1 MTRRQKD
8 SLRALTEEER
18 AVLTQISLP
27 YISTELR
34 GLEEKVH
41 VKRQPTFQHV
51 LEPVKIKTKQA
62 LVNPVSAVN
71 EPGFALSN
79 DKQTEAYHPDVGQ
92 ARRNQ
97 EPTDAD
103 GVREMTF
110 VNVKTTIFLVGEE
123 GFDTKAALVE
133 PAGPAAIGQI
143 RDQVD
148 GLFGGSPSAWKRYP
162 LCARPALAAP

>member
-1 MTRRQKD
+1 VGGTESEFRRTIV
-8 SLRALTEEER
+8 A
-18 AVLTQISLP
+18 P
-27 YISTELR
+27 
-34 GLEEKVH
+34 G
-41 VKRQPTFQHV
+41 
-51 LEPVKIKTKQA
+51 
-62 LVNPVSAVN
+62 AVN
-71 EPGFALSN
+71 EPGFALGN

-110 VNVKTTIFLVGEE
+110 VDVKTTFFLVGEE
-123 GFDTKAALVE
+123 GFDTKAVLVE

-148 GLFGGSPSAWKRYP
+148 GFFVGGSPPRHQVERQRCFLGESDLSLDWGGTFSVFS
-162 LCARPALAAP
+162 